1 MDNILFASVY
11 QFAHYRIWTDAL
23 VIMFGAYWEYVIGGL
38 FLLYL
43 WFHILSQQSN
53 SKIRAKIIGLALAS
67 ALIARLG
74 IAETI
79 RFFFPKER
87 PFVTNELDTLINQ
100 NPLES
105 AFPSGHASFFMA
117 LAIYFLLAGEK
128 KIGWFLL
135 FSAVLISLA
144 RVMAGIHWPNDIII
158 GWIIGAATGW
168 FVFWMTKQWLKK

>member
-11 QFAHYRIWTDAL
+11 QFAHNQLWSDTL
-23 VIMFGAYWEYVIGGL
+23 VIFFGAYWEYVVGAI
-38 FLLYL
+38 FLIYL
-43 WFHILSQQSN
+43 WFPKFSQQSN
-53 SKIRAKIIGLALAS
+53 SKIRAKIVGLALSS

-87 PFVTNELDTLINQ
+87 PFVANGLDALINQ

-105 AFPSGHASFFMA
+105 AFPSGHATFFMA

-128 KIGWFLL
+128 KLGWFLL
-135 FSAVLISLA
+135 FSAILISLA
-144 RVMAGIHWPNDIII
+144 RVMAGIHWPSDIIA

-168 FVFWMTKQWLKK
+168 FIFYMTKQWLKK